1 VASLIGG
8 TLRYALAEL
17 AALPRAA
24 IVVEDRYSGVFKL
37 AGSDRR

>member
-1 VASLIGG
+1 MTSLIGG
-8 TLRYALAEL
+8 TLRYTLAKL

-24 IVVEDRYSGVFKL
+24 VVIEDRYSGVFKL